1 MDNVNLAIIGAG
13 RMGKLHA
20 NNFEYIKNSK
30 VKAIVDKD
38 EVSGKKLA
46 NDVNAEYYNDY
57 TMALEDKE
65 VDAIIIATP
74 ILSHKKFIIEG
85 IQAGKHVFCEKPLTL
100 TMEDAYEI
108 KNVIKN
114 HDKKFQLAFMRRF
127 DEDFLFAKNKI
138 EEGAIGTPVYI
149 RSTGRDPGLPPVPGW
164 GAEPEKCG
172 DISFELCSH
181 DYDSIR
187 WLLNDEVSEVYA
199 KSNILSSH
207 EEAKITG
214 GKMISDT
221 LVISLQFSRGA
232 LGSIDGL
239 LNIKYGYDARM
250 EIVGDQGV
258 LLVGTP
264 NYNNVVMG
272 NNNKVL
278 EAISSPSFIDRFKD
292 AYVKETQH
300 FISCIREDK
309 EPKVGIKDGIE
320 AVRIA
325 YKVNQSID
333 LNKPVKL
340 RRE

>member
-1 MDNVNLAIIGAG
+1 MINVNLAIIGAG

-20 NNFEYIKNSK
+20 NNFNHIHSSN
-30 VKAIVDKD
+30 VAAIVDTQ
-38 EVSGKKLA
+38 EELGKKLA
-46 NDVNAEYYNDY
+46 NDVDAVYYNDFQK
-57 TMALEDKE
+57 ALEDE
-65 VDAIIIATP
+65 NIDAIVIATP
-74 ILSHKKFIIEG
+74 ILTHKKFIIEG
-85 IQAGKHVFCEKPLTL
+85 IKAGKHVFCEKPLTL
-100 TMEDAYEI
+100 TMENANEI
-108 KNVIKN
+108 KEVIENKN
-114 HDKKFQLAFMRRF
+114 KKFQLAFMRRF

-138 EEGAIGTPVYI
+138 KEGAIGTPVFI

-181 DYDSIR
+181 DYDSMR
-187 WLLNDEVSEVYA
+187 WIMDDEVTEVYA
-199 KSNILSSH
+199 KSDILSSH
-207 EEAKITG
+207 EEAELTG

-232 LGSIDGL
+232 LGSVDGL

-264 NYNNVVMG
+264 NYNNVILG
-272 NNNKVL
+272 TNEKVL
-278 EAISSPSFIDRFKD
+278 ESISSPSFIDRFKD
-292 AYVKETQH
+292 AYVKEAEH
-300 FISCIREDK
+300 FIDCILNDE
-309 EPKVGIKDGIE
+309 EPKVGIKDGLE

-333 LNKPVKL
+333 LNKPVQL
-340 RRE
+340 RR